1 MKEKIIFIVLII
13 AMTTCFVGCASRP
26 WKSKDIQSFI
36 HGYVAP
42 GFEEVREKFIKN
54 FTKRGELGAA
64 CAIYSKGEKVVD
76 LWGGYR
82 DTKSRAPWEENTLI
96 MVFSATKGLAAMTVA
111 VAHSKGL
118 IDYDE
123 KVAIYWPEFAQ
134 NSKENITVR
143 QLLSHQAGLVVLD
156 EPLTVEQVADLDV
169 VAEILARQKP
179 IWKPG
184 TRYGYHAST
193 LGLYMNELI
202 RRVDPQHRSLGQF
215 FQDEIVRPLDLEFYI
230 GLPDEVPDSR
240 IATIQMISPI
250 KALFKM
256 PLRLTMRFLNPR
268 SLFSRAMMAVKGS
281 NPKERLYRSVE
292 MPSGNGIGQVRSMA
306 KAYSVFAA
314 GEKELNLKK
323 ETIEELT
330 APAIPPEQGPHDE
343 ILGIDTYFSLGY
355 AKPGPDI
362 SFGSS
367 RKAFGT
373 PGLGGSFAFA
383 DPDAQVGFA
392 YAMTKMG
399 YYIKDDPR
407 EKSLRD
413 AMYRCIKRLEG
424 KNP

>member
-1 MKEKIIFIVLII
+1 MTSCFI
-13 AMTTCFVGCASRP
+13 GCASSP
-26 WKSKDIQSFI
+26 WKSKDIETFV
-36 HGYVAP
+36 HGYVAS
-42 GFEEVREKFIKN
+42 GFEEVREEFIKN
-54 FTKRGELGAA
+54 FTERGELGAA
-64 CAIYSKGEKVVD
+64 CAVYYKGERVVD

-82 DTKSRAPWEENTLI
+82 DAKSRAPWEENTLI
-96 MVFSATKGLAAMTVA
+96 MVFSTTKGLAAMTVA

-134 NSKENITVR
+134 NGKENITVR

-156 EPLTVEQVADLDV
+156 VPLTVEQLADLDA

-179 IWKPG
+179 IWEPG
-184 TRYGYHAST
+184 TRHGYHAST

-215 FQDEIVRPLDLEFYI
+215 FQDEIARSVDIEFYI

-240 IATIQMISPI
+240 IATIQMINPM

-256 PLRLTMRFLNPR
+256 PLGISLGYLNPT
-268 SLFSRAMMAVKGS
+268 SLFSRSMKTIKGA
-281 NPKERLYRSVE
+281 NPNERLYHSVE

-306 KAYSVFAA
+306 KAYGVFATG
-314 GEKELNLKK
+314 GEELNLKK

-330 APAIPPEQGPHDE
+330 APAVPPEKGSFDK
-343 ILGIDTYFSLGY
+343 ILGIKSYFSLGY

-367 RKAFGT
+367 RKAFGAL
-373 PGLGGSFAFA
+373 GMGGSFAFA

-392 YAMTKMG
+392 YAMIKMG
-399 YYIKDDPR
+399 YYMKDDPR

-413 AMYRCIKRLEG
+413 AMYNCIKRLVPSPT
-424 KNP
+424 NF